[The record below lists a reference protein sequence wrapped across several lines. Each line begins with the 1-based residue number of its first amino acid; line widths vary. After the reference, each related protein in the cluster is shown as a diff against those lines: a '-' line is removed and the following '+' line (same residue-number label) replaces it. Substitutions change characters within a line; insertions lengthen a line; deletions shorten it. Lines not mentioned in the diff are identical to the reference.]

1 MDHLALRWETDSR
14 YYAVYLHSDL
24 WGDKV
29 LTKVWG
35 GKGSH
40 IGGQQHSP
48 VTAEQIEQALQEIAE
63 RRRKHKYQPA
73 DLITREYLQRIAGT
87 VPARKSNAGTD

>member
-1 MDHLALRWETDSR
+1 MDHLALRWETASR
-14 YYAVYLHSDL
+14 YYAVYVHSDL
-24 WGDKV
+24 WGGKV
-29 LTKVWG
+29 LTKTWG

-48 VTAEQIEQALQEIAE
+48 VTDEQIERALQEIAD

-73 DLITREYLQRIAGT
+73 DFNTRDYLQRL
-87 VPARKSNAGTD
+87 ARSS